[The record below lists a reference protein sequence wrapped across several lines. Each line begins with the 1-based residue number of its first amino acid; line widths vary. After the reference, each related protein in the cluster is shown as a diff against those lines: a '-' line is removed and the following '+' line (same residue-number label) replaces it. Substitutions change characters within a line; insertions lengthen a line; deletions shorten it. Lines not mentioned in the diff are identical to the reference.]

1 MNIEF
6 TKEEV
11 QFIMN
16 VLGEL
21 PSKSGAYMLMVKIQ
35 QQINAQQPEG
45 EQANG

>member
-1 MNIEF
+1 MEIKLE
-6 TKEEV
+6 KEEV

-35 QQINAQQPEG
+35 QQLNAQQPEG
-45 EQANG
+45 EQVNG